1 MVQLDSML
9 HRCQQDARDVYK
21 SKELANSG
29 YIKISAEKDGEKLSI
44 EGSAKHMM
52 QSYDQYSKK
61 KAITQAEENFE
72 KILNC
77 MLEC

>member
-1 MVQLDSML
+1 VVQLASML

-21 SKELANSG
+21 STELANSG
-29 YIKISAEKDGEKLSI
+29 YIKISVEKDGEKLSI
-44 EGSAKHMM
+44 EGSAKHVM

-61 KAITQAEENFE
+61 KAITQAEKNFE

-77 MLEC
+77 MTD

>member
-1 MVQLDSML
+1 ML

-44 EGSAKHMM
+44 EGSAKHVM
-52 QSYDQYSKK
+52 QRYDQ
-61 KAITQAEENFE
+61 
-72 KILNC
+72 
-77 MLEC
+77 